1 MEVIQR
7 VARMKEII
15 NDIKQEKKLIG
26 FVPTMGCLHEGH
38 LSLVREARKMSD
50 VLIASIFVNPKQFGP
65 NEDYERYPR
74 NIAKDT
80 ELLQKENV
88 DYIFYP
94 TVEEM
99 YPAGYKTYV
108 EVEQLS
114 QKLCGKSR
122 PNHFRGV
129 TTVVSKL
136 FNIIQP
142 NFAFFGQK
150 DAQQTIIIKRMLK
163 DLNSNIEII
172 TMPIVREVDGLAL
185 SSRNVYLNPDER
197 KAATI
202 LYKSLM
208 KAKDLFQT
216 GERKAAKISKAIIDV
231 LSSEPLAKIDYIEIV
246 DMENL
251 DPLKTIE
258 KNALIAIAIYV
269 GSTRLI
275 DNIIVEAK

>member
-15 NDIKQEKKLIG
+15 NDVKQEKKLIG

-50 VLIASIFVNPKQFGP
+50 VLIVSIFVNPKQFGP

-80 ELLQKENV
+80 ELLQKESV
-88 DYIFYP
+88 DYIFHP

-99 YPAGYKTYV
+99 YPPGYKTYV
-108 EVEQLS
+108 EVEHLS

-129 TTVVSKL
+129 STVVSKL

-172 TMPIVREVDGLAL
+172 TLPIVRESDGLAL

-197 KAATI
+197 RAATI

-208 KAKDLFQT
+208 KAKDLFGN
-216 GERKAAKISKAIIDV
+216 GERKAAKISKAITDV
-231 LSSEPLAKIDYIEIV
+231 LSSEPLAKVDYVEIV
-246 DMENL
+246 DVENI
-251 DPLKTIE
+251 DPVKTIE
-258 KNALIAIAIYV
+258 KNALIAIAVYI